1 MRLNRE
7 HTAAVFV
14 DIQERLFP
22 HMEGSGELLER
33 TELLVKGLQ
42 LLKVPLFRT
51 EQYPKGL
58 GPTIPELA
66 SLLEGEEAIEKIAFS
81 CCDEPEFMKRLKSRS
96 PRFVIIAGIEAHVCI
111 LQTCLDLLA
120 ARFVPVLVS
129 DCTSSRRV
137 TDKLVALQRIRQEG
151 AVVTTSESLLFELCR
166 FAGTDEFRALSRLV
180 R

>member
-1 MRLNRE
+1 MNRE